1 MNERQEQPSAE
12 ANVLHAIMDGAD
24 VEDTWDVMQA
34 WTDREL
40 QDFDVACT
48 KGAARANALLLERLD
63 AREYAEGEE
72 NDT

>member
-12 ANVLHAIMDGAD
+12 ANVLHAIMDGAG
-24 VEDTWDVMQA
+24 VEDTWLVMVN

-63 AREYAEGEE
+63 ARDYADSGE